1 MKICKTKILS
11 KKKKITFLILLSH
24 LQTSSR
30 QGFLFACAFLNS
42 CHRFLSVVTHTDSWP
57 CLPCTQPATW
67 RTKCAIFYLV
77 WCPKH
82 VSPIFC
88 GGTYML
94 IWKECLFCLE
104 HCWWPQYGLVSSWSW
119 KGEVLARDK
128 KRITV
133 WPLLLLRMDAFRV
146 VLQRSPS
153 EWVTR
158 SSFRVGIG
166 QGVLRMLLTEA
177 VVGLGHSRIR

>member
-1 MKICKTKILS
+1 MKICKTKSLS
-11 KKKKITFLILLSH
+11 KKITFLILLSH

-57 CLPCTQPATW
+57 CLPCTQPAAW

-128 KRITV
+128 KKNNSLTITAV
-133 WPLLLLRMDAFRV
+133 ENGCFQSSA
-146 VLQRSPS
+146 S
-153 EWVTR
+153 EKPKWV
-158 SSFRVGIG
+158 SDKILI
-166 QGVLRMLLTEA
+166 QGRDWA
-177 VVGLGHSRIR
+177 RGA